1 MSVAV
6 FCESLARHSRA
17 AWSATRQRWVPIAII
32 AGFAGSLVATGTRD
46 VGVASAL
53 PATSGAI
60 VKGTVKLQGTAPKP
74 SHIDMAADPKCV
86 EAHPGGGTSE
96 DILADSGGGLRNVI
110 VYVSQGLGDAKFDL
124 PQEAAVIEQKG
135 CMYKPHVVTVRA
147 NQELKVLNSDNT
159 THNIHP
165 MPNNNREL
173 NQSQAPGAP
182 FSMTFAREEIAIPV
196 KCNIHPWMHSY
207 IAVFKHPYFAVTGK
221 DGSFEIANLPQ
232 GSYTITAW
240 HEKLGTT
247 FQKVTVG
254 ESETKTVDFVFK
266 AAPGS

>member
-1 MSVAV
+1 MPVAV
-6 FCESLARHSRA
+6 FYKYLATHSGA
-17 AWSATRQRWVPIAII
+17 VWLGTRKRWVLIVIL
-32 AGFAGSLVATGTRD
+32 AGFAGTLVLGGTRG
-46 VGVASAL
+46 VGAASAL
-53 PATSGAI
+53 PAPSGAV
-60 VKGTVKLQGTAPKP
+60 VKGTVKFQGTVPKP
-74 SHIDMAADPKCV
+74 SHIDMSADPKCV
-86 EAHPGGGTSE
+86 QAHPGGGTSE
-96 DILADSGGGLRNVI
+96 DILVDGGSLRNVI
-110 VYVSQGLGDAKFDL
+110 VYVSQGLGDAKFDP

-135 CMYKPHVVTVRA
+135 CLYRPHVVTVRA

-173 NQSQAPGAP
+173 NQSQAPGMP

-196 KCNIHPWMHSY
+196 KCNIHPWMRSY
-207 IAVFKHPYFAVTGK
+207 IAVFKHPYFAVTDK
-221 DGSFEIANLPQ
+221 DGNFEIPTLPQ

>member
-1 MSVAV
+1 MSVAIL
-6 FCESLARHSRA
+6 FCKPLAKQSKA
-17 AWSATRQRWVPIAII
+17 AWLRRQLCVSVVII
-32 AGFAGSLVATGTRD
+32 AASAGSLLAGGPRSARFAW
-46 VGVASAL
+46 AS
-53 PATSGAI
+53 PAPSGATI
-60 VKGTVKLQGTAPKP
+60 KGTVKFQGTVPKP
-74 SHIDMAADPKCV
+74 NHIDMSADPKCV
-86 EAHPGGGTSE
+86 QAHPGGGTSE
-96 DILADSGGGLRNVI
+96 DILADSSGGLRNVI
-110 VYVSQGLGDAKFDL
+110 VYVSQGLGDTKFEP
-124 PQEAAVIEQKG
+124 PQEPAVIEQKG
-135 CMYKPHVVTVRA
+135 CTYKPHVVTVRA

-207 IAVFKHPYFAVTGK
+207 IAVFKHPYFAVTDN
-221 DGSFEIANLPQ
+221 DGTFEIPNLPQ

-266 AAPGS
+266 ASGP